1 MNTIYRFTKA
11 KTVASFVDGIPEIY
25 EFNEGQLIKGELVKT
40 CKVTQVHV
48 IAKASGSL
56 FSIPVDAVEVAG

>member
-11 KTVASFVDGIPEIY
+11 KTVAGFVDGIPEIY
-25 EFNEGQLIKGELVKT
+25 EFNEGQFLKGKLVKT
-40 CKVTQVHV
+40 CNVTQVHV
-48 IAKASGSL
+48 VAKPSGAL